1 MKLESEGKFADD
13 TWPSGFDHFEL
24 FLGSLR
30 SDTVGE
36 FLMNAALLGK

>member
-13 TWPSGFDHFEL
+13 TSGLDHFEL

-30 SDTVGE
+30 SDTLGE
-36 FLMNAALLGK
+36 FLMKKALLGK

>member
-13 TWPSGFDHFEL
+13 TWHSGLDHFEL

-36 FLMNAALLGK
+36 FLMKKALLEK